1 MLVSLLPFVNS
12 MERLRCVSSPKVC
25 LDFFSQFD
33 KLVARI
39 FVLVLLL
46 LQLSQVN
53 KLLQGVFVLQLFKAV
68 LLFVTLQEKWS
79 LGSSFAT
86 AFSS

>member
-39 FVLVLLL
+39 FVLV
-46 LQLSQVN
+46 S
-53 KLLQGVFVLQLFKAV
+53 V
-68 LLFVTLQEKWS
+68 LLFDFHMKYGFLVHL
-79 LGSSFAT
+79 
-86 AFSS
+86 